1 MKTTKM
7 SLVALL
13 SSGLLFAESLGDING
28 ALKVGTLGY
37 GVDLSSP
44 FNDSLAFRLNMN
56 GFSMTRTDS
65 QDGTDFE
72 GTLDLFTVGALL
84 DYYPTST
91 NFRLSTGIYYNGNG
105 FSGNAKPSTGTTV
118 NIDGNTYTLGEFGDI
133 GSLSTDLTFGSSTAP
148 YIGIG
153 WGNDA
158 HDKGWGFT
166 FDLGA
171 MYHGTPEAKLKVKD
185 INPNLPTATV
195 TQIENDVADEE
206 QSINNDL
213 ADFKFYPVISLG
225 VNYTF

>member
-7 SLVALL
+7 SLLALL
-13 SSGLLFAESLGDING
+13 SSGLLMAEAPADING
-28 ALKVGTLGY
+28 ALKLGTLGY
-37 GVDLSSP
+37 GLDLSSP
-44 FNDSLAFRLNMN
+44 FNNALALRLNLN
-56 GFSMTRTDS
+56 SFSMTRTDS

-72 GTLDLFTVGALL
+72 GTLDLFTAGALL
-84 DYYPTST
+84 DYYPTSS
-91 NFRLSTGIYYNGNG
+91 NFRLSTGLYYNGNG
-105 FSGNAKPSTGTTV
+105 FSGNAKPSAGTTV
-118 NIDGNTYTLGEFGDI
+118 EVDGNTYTLGEFGDI
-133 GSLSTDLTFGSSTAP
+133 GSLDSDVSFNSTAP

-171 MYHGTPEAKLKVKD
+171 LYQGSGEANLKANVNNQTLANQIADD
-185 INPNLPTATV
+185 IA
-195 TQIENDVADEE
+195 AEE
-206 QSINNDL
+206 KSINDDL